1 VRPDVTAIRRSY
13 ANRDVLARVAAVVGI
28 AGFFVLASIDLRLP
42 GLYYDEL
49 FQLTTALAFVKG
61 ELGSAVAWVPGTEV
75 SIAGHP
81 LPLMAHSYIGA
92 VKTVAFVPVAGAFGI
107 SPASVRLFTISVAA
121 LSLVFTYLFASR
133 LFRSSAVAAVAVV
146 LLACDPSFL
155 IYSRVDFGPSVF
167 MFLFKAIGLW
177 QLVEW
182 WRSGRLRSL
191 VIGSFAFGLGVYDK
205 ANFVWI
211 VAAVLLAALALDAR
225 GVRRRLDRRSLA
237 WAAGA
242 FALGCLP
249 FLAYNVSWPP
259 RSLEPALKGTLHV
272 SGGNPSGN
280 PFVQF
285 GLRVRQ
291 LVQLLDG
298 DTVSELLTGRHGG
311 APVLPVLAFTAAI
324 VIAALYSIG
333 RLRGRFRPAM
343 FVVVSGLLVL
353 AASAITPGGS
363 YPHHVLLSY
372 PAPHLA
378 LAALLVEG
386 VSLARRRARLAVTM
400 VAAALIAATVSV
412 SVETSTDVLSRLRT
426 TGGTGNFSD
435 GIYAL
440 ERDLVRH
447 DRHSRLVFV
456 DWGIY
461 QNIVALSGGDLR
473 GVEVWEPLNAKGPVR
488 GSVLAELDNPSAR
501 YVLHAA
507 GATNF
512 PRARSRFFAVLRATG
527 RRARLERAVATR
539 LGRPLFEVYRV
550 S

>member
-1 VRPDVTAIRRSY
+1 MSAIRRFF
-13 ANRDVLARVAAVVGI
+13 ANGDVFARATAVVGI
-28 AGFFVLASIDLRLP
+28 AGFLVLASIDLRLP

-61 ELGSAVAWVPGTEV
+61 GLGSAVAWVPGTEV

-92 VKTVAFVPVAGAFGI
+92 VKTVAFVPVAAAFGI
-107 SPASVRLFTISVAA
+107 SPASVRVFTITVAA

-133 LFRSSAVAAVAVV
+133 LFRSSAVGAVATV
-146 LLACDPSFL
+146 LLATDPSFVF
-155 IYSRVDFGPSVF
+155 YSRVDFGPSVF
-167 MFLFKAIGLW
+167 MFLLKAIGLW
-177 QLVEW
+177 QLVGW
-182 WRSGRLRSL
+182 WRTGRLRSL
-191 VIGSFAFGLGVYDK
+191 VAGAFAFGLGIYDK
-205 ANFVWI
+205 ANFAWI
-211 VAAVLLAALALDAR
+211 VAAVLLAALALDWR

-237 WAAGA
+237 WASGA
-242 FALGCLP
+242 FILGCLP

-259 RSLEPALKGTLHV
+259 RTLQPALKGTLHV

-298 DTVSELLTGRHGG
+298 DTLSELLTGRHGG
-311 APVLPVLAFTAAI
+311 PPLLPVLTFTAAI
-324 VIAALYSIG
+324 LIAVLYAIPH
-333 RLRGRFRPAM
+333 LRARFRPAM
-343 FVVVSGLLVL
+343 FVVASGLLVL

-372 PAPHLA
+372 PAPHVA
-378 LAALLVEG
+378 LAAILVQG
-386 VSLARRRARLAVTM
+386 VAIARRRIGPPLAVFG
-400 VAAALIAATVSV
+400 AALVALTVAVSV
-412 SVETSTDVLSRLRT
+412 TTSTAMLGRLRT

-440 ERDLVRH
+440 EHDLARH
-447 DRHSRLVFV
+447 DRRSRLVV
-456 DWGIY
+456 LDWGIY
-461 QNIVALSGGDLR
+461 QNLVALSGGDLR
-473 GVEVWEPLNAKGPVR
+473 AVELWQPLNAHGPVR
-488 GSVLAELDNPSAR
+488 GSVLAQLDDRSAR
-501 YVLHAA
+501 YVLHAPD
-507 GATNF
+507 ATNF
-512 PRARSRFFAVLRATG
+512 PRARHRFFAILRAQG